1 MKIDAKYGILPIPE
15 LKYDICDIVKQ
26 INMTCPI
33 AKGSHSISVSDTI
46 PGEVPSVS
54 TSLVYVR
61 TRDCYYHGF
70 FHRVTTLRRLRLLT
84 KTGRKLPPV
93 MLTPAYNN

>member
-1 MKIDAKYGILPIPE
+1 MKIDAKYGIIPIPE

-54 TSLVYVR
+54 TYYIVLCTYVPETAIITVSSTGSLHCEGYG
-61 TRDCYYHGF
+61 C
-70 FHRVTTLRRLRLLT
+70 
-84 KTGRKLPPV
+84 
-93 MLTPAYNN
+93 